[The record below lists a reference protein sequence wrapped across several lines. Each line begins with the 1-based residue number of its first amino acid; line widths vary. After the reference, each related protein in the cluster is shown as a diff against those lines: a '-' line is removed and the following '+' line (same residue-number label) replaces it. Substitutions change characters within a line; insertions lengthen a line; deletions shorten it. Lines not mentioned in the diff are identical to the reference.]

1 MKQELMMALE
11 IIRLCRNNMS
21 KQEFLDSI
29 REVTNDN
36 NIAFPLLEAAS
47 VCSMDRIRQN
57 VEYVK

>member
-1 MKQELMMALE
+1 MALE
-11 IIRLCRNNMS
+11 TIRLCRNNMS

>member
-1 MKQELMMALE
+1 MKQELTKALE
-11 IIRLCRNNMS
+11 TIRLCRNNMS

-57 VEYVK
+57 VEYVI